1 MSETPQLSEPSE
13 SATKET
19 SALPVADDVRP
30 TVETLFK
37 TIAAIV
43 IVFSVA
49 TAMATMTMLFAY
61 FAVFGNYNL
70 VQMLQYSDL
79 LQFALTALPP
89 FIVLSFLLFG
99 LPGAELHKRMSAPF
113 SRVPFQ
119 PVLALPVTLFVIYVF
134 HFTLGDR
141 VQYGP

>member
-1 MSETPQLSEPSE
+1 M
-13 SATKET
+13 
-19 SALPVADDVRP
+19 RP

-37 TIAAIV
+37 NIAAIV

-79 LQFALTALPP
+79 LQYALTALPP

-99 LPGAELHKRMSAPF
+99 LPGAELHKRMSALF
-113 SRVPFQ
+113 SRVTFQ
-119 PVLALPVTLFVIYVF
+119 PVLALPVTLFLIYVF

>member
-37 TIAAIV
+37 NIAAIV

-49 TAMATMTMLFAY
+49 TAM
-61 FAVFGNYNL
+61 
-70 VQMLQYSDL
+70 
-79 LQFALTALPP
+79 
-89 FIVLSFLLFG
+89 
-99 LPGAELHKRMSAPF
+99 R
-113 SRVPFQ
+113 R
-119 PVLALPVTLFVIYVF
+119 
-134 HFTLGDR
+134 
-141 VQYGP
+141 

>member
-37 TIAAIV
+37 NIAAIV

-89 FIVLSFLLFG
+89 FIVLSF
-99 LPGAELHKRMSAPF
+99 
-113 SRVPFQ
+113 
-119 PVLALPVTLFVIYVF
+119 
-134 HFTLGDR
+134 
-141 VQYGP
+141 